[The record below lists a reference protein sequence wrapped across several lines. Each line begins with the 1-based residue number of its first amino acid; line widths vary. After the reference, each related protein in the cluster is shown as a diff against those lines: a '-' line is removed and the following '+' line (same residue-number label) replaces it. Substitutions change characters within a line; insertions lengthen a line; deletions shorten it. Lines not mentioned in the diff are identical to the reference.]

1 MSSKGR
7 NLLVLLIVCI
17 IIIVGVVIFFKI
29 KHKPI
34 VGLDTIDISD
44 YVYFVNY
51 DKEGKVGVIDKT
63 GKTII
68 EPQYSDI
75 YIYY

>member
-51 DKEGKVGVIDKT
+51 DKEFQIT
-63 GKTII
+63 
-68 EPQYSDI
+68 
-75 YIYY
+75 YISSIMIKMEKLGLLIKQGRQ